1 MEHNPKPLGG
11 IARAYVFAVI
21 LLGGIVA
28 LYSLR
33 FALAAPSTAKGLRE
47 MVLAAAPLPGLVP
60 PEEPKA
66 IDPPVTKKAALLAL
80 YRQHA
85 EYGVKASASKV
96 AAELAPL
103 VDLSPGTA
111 RNYVYAE
118 LESRTS

>member
-1 MEHNPKPLGG
+1 M
-11 IARAYVFAVI
+11 ARLA
-21 LLGGIVA
+21 GIVA

-33 FALAAPSTAKGLRE
+33 FVLAPPETAKGLRR
-47 MVLAAAPLPGLVP
+47 MVLDAAPLPGLP
-60 PEEPKA
+60 APEEPQA
-66 IDPPVTKKAALLAL
+66 IDPPPTKKAALLAL

-96 AAELAPL
+96 AAELAAQ

-118 LESRTS
+118 LEGRAS